1 MVGWGSGGGDGASC
15 DEMLVGMMMVRRRMA
30 ASGVVDRIDRVMI
43 YNFIIFGVAAGDDDG
58 GRKVGRRWWRSP
70 EMAPKIM
77 ERREVKVMSICLLVE
92 KCYPADFTEQERV
105 RLKYELELLNIS
117 MKENLH
123 LSHISTLAGL
133 CISFVKTE
141 KRKSYCMIDRLIRLV
156 LTLPVSTA
164 TTERAFSTMKIC
176 KNRLRNKMADDF
188 LADNLVVYIEKE
200 IAESFSSEY
209 VVDVFKNLKGRKADL

>member
-1 MVGWGSGGGDGASC
+1 MWCSSGVMLAWCGEDGVGVGWWPGISP
-15 DEMLVGMMMVRRRMA
+15 E
-30 ASGVVDRIDRVMI
+30 
-43 YNFIIFGVAAGDDDG
+43 
-58 GRKVGRRWWRSP
+58 RRWATP
-70 EMAPKIM
+70 ENIRE
-77 ERREVKVMSICLLVE
+77 ERSICLLVE

-209 VVDVFKNLKGRKADL
+209 VVDVFKNLKGRKA